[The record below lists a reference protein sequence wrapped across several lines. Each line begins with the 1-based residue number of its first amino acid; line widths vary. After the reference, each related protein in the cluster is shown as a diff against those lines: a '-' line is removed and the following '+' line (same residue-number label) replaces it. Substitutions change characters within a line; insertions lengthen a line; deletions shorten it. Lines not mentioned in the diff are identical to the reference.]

1 MFVLRNRFL
10 NTSAVLMA
18 PDNETGSVALTQ
30 EQERE
35 NIKVD
40 VSVDDLKENN
50 NEEDDNVSEDLKEE
64 PEEELKSE
72 QLEETEEEKT
82 ERLAKEKEEKEA
94 KRLRKEERQQRKW
107 DKLAAERKAAL
118 EENERLKRQIAE
130 NNPDSLTEEEVERRA
145 EEKAA
150 LKLQEKERLLK
161 NQEFDRSIRELDIA
175 AKKIDPNFEEKLTN
189 MTNELDRKLPG
200 EIISILSDL
209 DNKNGGEVLNYLTD
223 NIDETDDIL
232 NMSLH
237 KMTQKLI
244 RISDKLKDAK
254 DNKKSKGGVN
264 NRQPP
269 PPLNTVRENGKAET
283 NVITGKESM
292 DDFVRIRERQ
302 SEQYRKSKGGW

>member
-1 MFVLRNRFL
+1 MLRNRFL

-18 PDNETGSVALTQ
+18 PDNETGSVALTP

-254 DNKKSKGGVN
+254 DNKKSKSGVN